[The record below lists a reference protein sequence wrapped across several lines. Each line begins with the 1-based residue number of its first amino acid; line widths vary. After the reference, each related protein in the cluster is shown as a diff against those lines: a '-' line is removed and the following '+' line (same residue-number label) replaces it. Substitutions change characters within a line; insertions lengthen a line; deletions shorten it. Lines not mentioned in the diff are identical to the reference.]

1 MSGYDYASALE
12 KLTQWSYAEGIE
24 KIILDHNDISYID
37 WERKSLNFPKL
48 IKIEG
53 KYPKEIQVYLM
64 LHELGH
70 HQLRKDWEKFAEV
83 LPISYHAEN
92 SKFFDNDKRFMR
104 RNTYI
109 VSSLEEEY
117 KAWDEGKNLG
127 LSMGIEIDDEKW
139 YDFRAKCLI
148 AYIRHYANKKP

>member
-53 KYPKEIQVYLM
+53 KYPKFILCFTSWVI
-64 LHELGH
+64 
-70 HQLRKDWEKFAEV
+70 
-83 LPISYHAEN
+83 IS
-92 SKFFDNDKRFMR
+92 
-104 RNTYI
+104 
-109 VSSLEEEY
+109 
-117 KAWDEGKNLG
+117 
-127 LSMGIEIDDEKW
+127 
-139 YDFRAKCLI
+139 
-148 AYIRHYANKKP
+148 